1 MKAKTAM
8 KVGLAAVGVAAITMY
23 LKNNPDMMEKMK
35 NTATRMMKKNMTMDL
50 DALYDEM

>member
-8 KVGLAAVGVAAITMY
+8 KMGIAAAGIVAMTMY

-35 NTATRMMKKNMTMDL
+35 DTAAKMLKKNMNMDL